1 MSVKILKK
9 EEGLDERFFKMC
21 EKAEIPPTK
30 RQWKKWQKNKGLA
43 REKQR
48 EEMLK

>member
-1 MSVKILKK
+1 MTVKVLKK
-9 EEGLDERFFKMC
+9 EEGLDKRFFDMC

-43 REKQR
+43 RE
-48 EEMLK
+48 MLRKER